1 MTPMPSAA
9 ALGKL
14 MVLSPHLDDGVFSC
28 AELLSLVSGATVV
41 TICAA
46 VPPISDVLPEWD
58 AAAGFA
64 NAQQA
69 VAARREEDRQALAL
83 LHAQPYWL
91 DFCDSQYGVAPD
103 AARVAAVL
111 AVVMHAQ
118 HPDSVLI
125 PAGLFHADHRLTHRA
140 ALIVRR
146 DFAHLNWFMYEDA
159 LYRRITGLLQ
169 QRLAVLQE
177 SGIDATPAAF
187 DTSGNSPTK
196 ARAVRCYRSQ
206 LRALMTEGRPGHHD
220 LTVAERYW
228 HITSSV
234 RL

>member
-1 MTPMPSAA
+1 MTPIPSTT

-46 VPPISDVLPEWD
+46 VPPFSDALPEWD
-58 AAAGFA
+58 AAAGFV

-69 VAARREEDRQALAL
+69 MAARREEDRQALAL

-91 DFCDSQYGVAPD
+91 DFCDSQYGAGPD
-103 AARVAAVL
+103 AVRVAAAL
-111 AVVMHAQ
+111 AVAMHAQ
-118 HPDSVLI
+118 HPDSVLM

-140 ALIVRR
+140 ALMARR

-159 LYRRITGLLQ
+159 LYRRVTGLLQ
-169 QRLAVLQE
+169 QRLAVLRE
-177 SGIDATPAAF
+177 SASMRRLLRSIRRATARPKHVRCVVTPAGAGS
-187 DTSGNSPTK
+187 TRISGG
-196 ARAVRCYRSQ
+196 RCSISAPCFSR
-206 LRALMTEGRPGHHD
+206 RR
-220 LTVAERYW
+220 
-228 HITSSV
+228 